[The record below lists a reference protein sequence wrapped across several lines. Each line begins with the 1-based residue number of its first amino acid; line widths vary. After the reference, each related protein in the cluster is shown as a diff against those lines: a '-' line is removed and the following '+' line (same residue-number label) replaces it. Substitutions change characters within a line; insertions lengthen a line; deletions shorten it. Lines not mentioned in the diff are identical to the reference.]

1 MIDGEVASSAEPQTD
16 NSAMSGPWHPDRV
29 IEPRFAWRVA
39 EAVDPTA
46 ELLAAGAALGLGGR
60 TIGLLAGRGID
71 TAEALESFFSAP
83 LDALH
88 DPRLLPDAD
97 VFVARIR

>member
-1 MIDGEVASSAEPQTD
+1 MIDEEVASSREPQPG
-16 NSAMSGPWHPDRV
+16 NSAISGPWHPDRV

-39 EAVDPTA
+39 EAVDPTP
-46 ELLAAGAALGLGGR
+46 ELLAAGVALGLGGR
-60 TIGLLAGRGID
+60 ALGLLAGRGID
-71 TAEALESFFSAP
+71 TAEELGSFFAAP

-97 VFVARIR
+97 VFVAR